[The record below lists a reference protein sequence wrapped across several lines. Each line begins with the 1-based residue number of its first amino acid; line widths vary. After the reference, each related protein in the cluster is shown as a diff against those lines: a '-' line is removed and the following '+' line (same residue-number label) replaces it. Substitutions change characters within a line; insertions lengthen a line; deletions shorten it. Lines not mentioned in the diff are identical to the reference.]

1 MNCFGGASGT
11 VERGAEER
19 QQVVGADG
27 EASTGP
33 GLGAEKDKADA
44 GGAAVEGGAAGGLGT
59 SEWCRDA
66 GELDVVAAHFR
77 GMLNLTDE
85 VTDDWAF
92 LKDFLGLK
100 PPHIRDSETGEL
112 TTLRPHAQSTL
123 AAPTVQVVP
132 QLTPPS
138 PSPSVR
144 PPQGLLPSPLP
155 VASPVPP
162 ASTPLPSISTLVR
175 YTPASS
181 PCVSSVGSESLS
193 GPAPHLAP
201 PLTPEDG
208 RRSLDTLPDPH
219 QFSDSDSCCVVPSE
233 GSAFR
238 SVAPSPGDLQDVKPS
253 PSLLRDLLVLG
264 KPPRSQHDQVNTLA
278 SAKHVLGLTVQP
290 VVPPDDPA
298 PPLPPAAPHDP
309 RHEAHYKVT

>member
-1 MNCFGGASGT
+1 MNCLGGASGT
-11 VERGAEER
+11 VERGVEEL

-27 EASTGP
+27 EASTGSGVGGERDKAGAEAAAVDGGAVG
-33 GLGAEKDKADA
+33 GLGA
-44 GGAAVEGGAAGGLGT
+44 
-59 SEWCRDA
+59 SEWSREG

-77 GMLNLTDE
+77 GMLNLADE

-112 TTLRPHAQSTL
+112 TTLRPHAQNTPAL
-123 AAPTVQVVP
+123 PTVQVVP

-138 PSPSVR
+138 PSPNVR
-144 PPQGLLPSPLP
+144 PPQGLLSSPLP

-162 ASTPLPSISTLVR
+162 STTPLPSISTLVR

-181 PCVSSVGSESLS
+181 PCVSSVGSESLP
-193 GPAPHLAP
+193 GPGLHLAP

-208 RRSLDTLPDPH
+208 CRSLDTLPDPH
-219 QFSDSDSCCVVPSE
+219 QFSDSDSSCVVPSE

-238 SVAPSPGDLQDVKPS
+238 SVAPSPGDQQDIKPS

-264 KPPRSQHDQVNTLA
+264 KPPRSQHDQVNTHA
-278 SAKHVLGLTVQP
+278 SAKHVLGVPVQILMSP
-290 VVPPDDPA
+290 EPPSRGH
-298 PPLPPAAPHDP
+298 PPA
-309 RHEAHYKVT
+309 